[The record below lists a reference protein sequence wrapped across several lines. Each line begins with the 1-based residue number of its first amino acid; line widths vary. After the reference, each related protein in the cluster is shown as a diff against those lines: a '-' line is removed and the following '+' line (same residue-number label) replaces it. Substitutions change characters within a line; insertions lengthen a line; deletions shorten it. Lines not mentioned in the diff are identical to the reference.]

1 MPLDI
6 SKLEVSVAEGERW
19 RRTLSITVPSTL
31 LKEERKAALA
41 QLSSKL
47 KLPGFRAGKVPAA
60 VVEKRFG
67 PTLER
72 EVLDRVIGEAYR
84 GVLEHRS
91 LSPISEG
98 EVGEIDYR
106 PESDLKFEISF
117 DVAPQIE
124 LARVGGFKVKRP
136 AGSVS
141 ETQVDQVLSRIR
153 EESGTWIPEEGGRPE
168 GEDLVSIR
176 IQTLGEDEG
185 EPRPY
190 EFVLGRDQAIPDI
203 ETSIRTLDVGASGE
217 FSIRFPDDLVDEDR
231 RGTEQR
237 VRITLD
243 GRKRLEL
250 PELNDE
256 LARAVGDFETA
267 DELVEKV
274 REDLAK
280 EAERESDAALR
291 AAIIEQILSAN
302 PFDIPESMIDQYV
315 RAALGDPDDLP
326 EERFQEAKEQLR
338 PRALHTVKR
347 HLVIDRVAEA
357 EGLVASAEEVDSRIE
372 EIAERSGASLADV
385 YTGLQKSGRLDHLER
400 EITEQKVF
408 EFLQSQSEV
417 TEQA

>member
-1 MPLDI
+1 MLLDI
-6 SKLEVSVAEGERW
+6 SKLEVSVAEGEHW
-19 RRTLSITVPSTL
+19 RRTLSITVPSML
-31 LKEERKAALA
+31 MKEERKAALA
-41 QLSSKL
+41 HLASRL
-47 KLPGFRAGKVPAA
+47 KLPGFRAGKVP
-60 VVEKRFG
+60 VTVLEQRFG
-67 PTLER
+67 PTLEQ
-72 EVLDRVIGEAYR
+72 EVLDRIIGEAYR

-91 LSPISEG
+91 LRPISEG
-98 EVGEIDYR
+98 EVGEIDYQ

-141 ETQVDQVLSRIR
+141 ETQVEQVLSRIR
-153 EESGTWIPEEGGRPE
+153 EESGTWTPEEGGTPE
-168 GEDLVSIR
+168 EGDLVSIR
-176 IQTLGEDEG
+176 IHTLGEEES

-190 EFVLGRDQAIPDI
+190 ELVLGRDQAIPDI
-203 ETSIRTLDVGASGE
+203 ETSIRTLEVGASGE
-217 FSIRFPDDLVDEDR
+217 FAICFPDDLVDEDR

-243 GRKRLEL
+243 SRKRLEL

-256 LARAVGDFETA
+256 LARTVGDFETA
-267 DELVEKV
+267 DELVERV

-280 EAERESDAALR
+280 EAERESDAALQ
-291 AAIIEQILSAN
+291 AALIEQVLSAN

-315 RAALGDPDDLP
+315 RAALGDQDDLP
-326 EERFQEAKEQLR
+326 EERFHEAKEQLR

-357 EGLVASAEEVDSRIE
+357 EGLVASTEEVDSRIE
-372 EIAERSGASLADV
+372 EIAERSGATLSVV
-385 YTGLQKSGRLDHLER
+385 YTGLRKSGRLDHLER

-408 EFLQSQSEV
+408 EFLRSQSEV

>member
-315 RAALGDPDDLP
+315 RAALGDPDNLP

>member
-47 KLPGFRAGKVPAA
+47 KLPGFRAGKVPAT

-98 EVGEIDYR
+98 EVGEIDYQ

-153 EESGTWIPEEGGRPE
+153 EESGTWIPEEGGTPE

-176 IQTLGEDEG
+176 IQTLGEEES

-250 PELNDE
+250 PELDDD
-256 LARAVGDFETA
+256 LAKSVGDFETA
-267 DELVEKV
+267 EELVEKV

-315 RAALGDPDDLP
+315 RAALGGPDDLP

-357 EGLVASAEEVDSRIE
+357 EGLVASAEEIDSRIE